1 MAWNQWKNTES
12 VNKTQHTHSSKQKKT
27 DCVVLIVGGNDV
39 TEESSADEIAFKIIT
54 LGRFL
59 LTGVKLNEW

>member
-12 VNKTQHTHSSKQKKT
+12 ANKTRHTQNRKP
-27 DCVVLIVGGNDV
+27 DCVVLIVSGNDV

-54 LGRFL
+54 LGTL
-59 LTGVKLNEW
+59 IVKRCKVG

>member
-12 VNKTQHTHSSKQKKT
+12 VNKTHSSKQKKT

-54 LGRFL
+54 LGTL
-59 LTGVKLNEW
+59 LVNRCKVE